1 MSRSSNRVRNR
12 ATASGARTD
21 APPVLTSKWTA
32 GNVKSDKGPHSSYRI
47 RGSQCASSIGGGEK
61 SKADEVLCDD
71 VTSLL
76 SESGPSQGPSKLP
89 DTEACVFCGK
99 WFKRV
104 RGMAVHLKSCPSKK
118 AQDKAKEYDSI
129 DDGYEYGYGI
139 FLRSV
144 LSVV

>member
-76 SESGPSQGPSKLP
+76 SESGHLRVLLNFRTQRH
-89 DTEACVFCGK
+89 VFFVESG
-99 WFKRV
+99 
-104 RGMAVHLKSCPSKK
+104 LK
-118 AQDKAKEYDSI
+118 E
-129 DDGYEYGYGI
+129 
-139 FLRSV
+139 
-144 LSVV
+144 